1 MKPIVDRVFLDS
13 NILLYSYSRTEPH
26 KQIIAAN
33 IITVNNSVI
42 STQVLNELVNIGTK
56 KFSFSYAQ
64 AKEAVIECCRNN
76 RLHIN
81 THNTVIKAC
90 EIASK
95 YKFSFF
101 DSAIISAALEA
112 DCSIL
117 YSEDMHP
124 IRNIEKKLT
133 IINPFV

>member
-42 STQVLNELVNIGTK
+42 STQVLNELVNIVTK
-56 KFSFSYAQ
+56 KYSFSYAQ

-76 RLHIN
+76 QLHIN

-95 YKFSFF
+95 YKFTFF
-101 DSAIISAALEA
+101 DSAIISTALEA

-124 IRNIEKKLT
+124 ISNIEKKLT